1 LSSQRGRGKEIQVWE
16 LRGSMTEEAVER
28 AHFRIPWF
36 RSGILVAA
44 CLSFLSGAANAQAL
58 QGSVQSNSSSGTDI
72 YSLYAGEDPLGGKPE
87 VAPTSIGPKGNVCIA
102 PNPKWQL
109 VTQIGNMCYWYAPF
123 PKKLAG
129 YVVPMSKISWVES
142 GGGRCGVNPFSNP
155 NDPNGTAICNQ
166 PPPAE
171 NPHAPKGNAG
181 KSPDPSMPGKS
192 GCETQGTF
200 IPHCYYTD
208 SAGKP
213 TSNPTGN
220 TGPYCFY
227 QDDFGFRTSPPV
239 LCVIRAYPRTTT
251 PSPLPGELP
260 AEAAGPS
267 KPVLDSDGKCGKTY
281 ADEQL
286 RHNQK
291 MAELTL
297 EYQTA
302 ESYAVSSIL
311 RQMDVERELDGECIA
326 KLKAATPAP
335 TPAHVKYTGRYQR
348 QPDGSYWMWDTR
360 GVIWSAPEK
369 KTIGGGSATLKIDPT
384 ILEIKQRGNQ
394 FYATTIYRGY
404 DWNRTPT
411 SVAGEAKPVGGNW
424 KPQAPQ

>member
-1 LSSQRGRGKEIQVWE
+1 MVLAKRAKKESYVWE
-16 LRGSMTEEAVER
+16 WRGSMTENAVER
-28 AHFRIPWF
+28 ASLAVPWF

-44 CLSFLSGAANAQAL
+44 CFFFLSGAVNAQTL
-58 QGSVQSNSSSGTDI
+58 QGSVQSNSASGTDI

-87 VAPTSIGPKGNVCIA
+87 QTPTSIGPKGNVCIA

-123 PKKLAG
+123 PKRLAG
-129 YVVPMSKISWVES
+129 YIVPMFKISWVES

-166 PPPAE
+166 PPPDK
-171 NPHAPKGNAG
+171 NPYTPKGNAG
-181 KSPDPSMPGKS
+181 KSPDPSMPRKS

-208 SAGKP
+208 SSGKP
-213 TSNPTGN
+213 TSNPNGN

-239 LCVIRAYPRTTT
+239 LCVVRAYPRTTT

-267 KPVLDSDGKCGKTY
+267 QPVLDSDGKCGKTY

-286 RHNQK
+286 RHDQK
-291 MAELTL
+291 MAELQL

-302 ESYAVSSIL
+302 EDSAVSSIL
-311 RQMDVERELDGECIA
+311 HRMDVERELNRNCVA
-326 KLKAATPAP
+326 KLKGVQAATPA
-335 TPAHVKYTGRYQR
+335 HVTYTGRYER
-348 QPDGSYWMWDTR
+348 QSDGSYWMWDSR
-360 GVIWSAPEK
+360 GVIWSAPG
-369 KTIGGGSATLKIDPT
+369 TITVGGGAIKLTIDPK
-384 ILEIKQRGNQ
+384 ILSIKQQGNQ
-394 FYATTIYRGY
+394 YYATTLYRGT
-404 DWNRTPT
+404 DWNGTPR
-411 SVAGEAKPVGGNW
+411 SEAGPAKPTGGNW
-424 KPQAPQ
+424 KQQPPQ